1 MWTRLARLVATP
13 LVPSQYLALVAP
25 LARPGRARVEAVI
38 DEVPGVRTLVLR
50 PGRGWQQ
57 HRPGH
62 HVRVGVAIDGRIVT
76 RTYSIS
82 SAPRDG
88 CFTITVKAQGL
99 VSNALVATPVGTFLT
114 IGVPTG
120 DFVCEAPRASEPRGE
135 QMPLGRALFITAG
148 SGITPIASMLRAF
161 AVRDAW
167 PDVVHVH
174 YTRDERDIIFRDE
187 LRALS
192 VACPRYRRIEVSS
205 AARFDQAQLDALVP
219 DWRGRA
225 AWACGPER
233 LLGAVEAVIP
243 GVHVERFAA
252 AFKLAPDAVGG
263 TLRLGTQTFRADG
276 RTPLLRVIED
286 AGLSPKS
293 GCRMGI
299 CHSCDVTL
307 AAGCVR
313 DLRTGVVT
321 DEPGTRIQ
329 ICVCA
334 AAGDVALELQE

>member
-1 MWTRLARLVATP
+1 MKTVSMWTRLASLVATP

-50 PGRGWQQ
+50 PGRGWKR
-57 HRPGH
+57 HRPGQ
-62 HVRVGVAIDGRIVT
+62 HVRVGIAIDGRIAW

-82 SAPRDG
+82 SAPANGR
-88 CFTITVKAQGL
+88 FTITVKAQGR
-99 VSNALVATPVGTFLT
+99 VSNALVATPVGAFLT

-120 DFVCEAPRASEPRGE
+120 DFVCAAPRV
-135 QMPLGRALFITAG
+135 LFITAG

-161 AVRDAW
+161 AREAW

-192 VACPRYRRIEVSS
+192 VACPRYRRVEVAS
-205 AARFDQAQLDALVP
+205 AARFDEAQLDALVP
-219 DWRGRA
+219 DWRGRET
-225 AWACGPER
+225 WACGPER
-233 LLGAVEAVIP
+233 LLAAVAAVIP
-243 GVHVERFAA
+243 DAHVERFAA
-252 AFKLAPDAVGG
+252 AFELVPDARGG
-263 TLRLGTQTFRADG
+263 TLRIGTQTLRADG
-276 RTPLLRVIED
+276 STPLLRVIED

-307 AAGCVR
+307 VAGCVR

-321 DEPGTRIQ
+321 DEPGAHIQ